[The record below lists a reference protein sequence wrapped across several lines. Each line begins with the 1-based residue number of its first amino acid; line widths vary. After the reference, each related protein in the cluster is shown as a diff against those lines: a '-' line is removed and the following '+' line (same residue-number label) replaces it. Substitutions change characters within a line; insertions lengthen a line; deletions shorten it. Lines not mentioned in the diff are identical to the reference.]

1 MKEVILMIIKNINET
16 KELAIKIADELKRV
30 MGEVYLLLTGDLGAG
45 KTTLTK
51 QLIKSLGVEENVTSP
66 TFNILNQYETT
77 NNLVINHMDAYRL
90 DKQSNIEMFLEEFDN
105 NINIIEWWTNLNYDF
120 DEFKNIKIEILVID
134 ETTREIKIE
143 RNY

>member
-1 MKEVILMIIKNINET
+1 MIIKSINET
-16 KELAIKIADELKRV
+16 NELAIKIANELKSV
-30 MGEVYLLLTGDLGAG
+30 KGEVYLLLTGDLGAG

-77 NNLVINHMDAYRL
+77 NNSIINHMDAYRL
-90 DKQSNIEMFLEEFDN
+90 DKESSIEMFLEEFDN

-120 DEFKNIKIEILVID
+120 DEFKNIKIEILAID

>member
-1 MKEVILMIIKNINET
+1 MIIKSINET
-16 KELAIKIADELKRV
+16 KDLAIKIADELKSV
-30 MGEVYLLLTGDLGAG
+30 KGEVYLLLTGDLGAG

-120 DEFKNIKIEILVID
+120 NEFKNLKIEILVID
-134 ETTREIKIE
+134 ENTRKIKIE

>member
-1 MKEVILMIIKNINET
+1 MIIKNINET

>member
-1 MKEVILMIIKNINET
+1 MIIKNINET
-16 KELAIKIADELKRV
+16 KELAIKIADELKSV
-30 MGEVYLLLTGDLGAG
+30 NGEVYLLLTGDLGAG

-77 NNLVINHMDAYRL
+77 NNFIINHMDAYRL

-134 ETTREIKIE
+134 ENTREIKIE

>member
-1 MKEVILMIIKNINET
+1 MIIKSINET
-16 KELAIKIADELKRV
+16 KELAIKIADELKSV
-30 MGEVYLLLTGDLGAG
+30 KGEVYLLLTGDLGAG

-77 NNLVINHMDAYRL
+77 NNSIINHMDAYRL

>member
-1 MKEVILMIIKNINET
+1 MIIKSINET
-16 KELAIKIADELKRV
+16 RELAIKIADELKSV
-30 MGEVYLLLTGDLGAG
+30 KGEVYLLLTGDLGAG

-77 NNLVINHMDAYRL
+77 NNSIINHMDAYRL
-90 DKQSNIEMFLEEFDN
+90 DKESSIEMFLEEFDN

-120 DEFKNIKIEILVID
+120 NEFKNIKIEILVID
-134 ETTREIKIE
+134 ENTREIKIE

>member
-1 MKEVILMIIKNINET
+1 MIIKSINET
-16 KELAIKIADELKRV
+16 KKLAIKIADELKSV
-30 MGEVYLLLTGDLGAG
+30 KSEVYLLLTGDLGAG

-120 DEFKNIKIEILVID
+120 NEFKNIKIEILVID
-134 ETTREIKIE
+134 ENTREIKIE

>member
-1 MKEVILMIIKNINET
+1 MIIKSINET
-16 KELAIKIADELKRV
+16 KELAIKIANELKSV
-30 MGEVYLLLTGDLGAG
+30 KGEVYLLLTGDLGAG

-77 NNLVINHMDAYRL
+77 NNSIINHMDAYRL
-90 DKQSNIEMFLEEFDN
+90 DKESSIEMFLEEFDN

-120 DEFKNIKIEILVID
+120 DEFKNIKIEILAID

>member
-1 MKEVILMIIKNINET
+1 MIIKNINET
-16 KELAIKIADELKRV
+16 KELAIKIADELKSV
-30 MGEVYLLLTGDLGAG
+30 KGEVYLLLTGDLGAG

-105 NINIIEWWTNLNYDF
+105 NINIIEWWSNLNYDF
-120 DEFKNIKIEILVID
+120 NEFKNIKIEILVID

>member
-1 MKEVILMIIKNINET
+1 MKEVILMIIKSINET
-16 KELAIKIADELKRV
+16 KKLAIKIADELKSV
-30 MGEVYLLLTGDLGAG
+30 KSEVYLLLTGDLGAG

-120 DEFKNIKIEILVID
+120 NEFKNIKIEILVID
-134 ETTREIKIE
+134 ENTREIKIE